1 MASPTDLLAAL
12 PASEPATSL
21 CVALSGG
28 LDSTALLHALAAAWP
43 GCVRAVH
50 VHHGLQAD
58 ADAWEAHCVA
68 LCARLRLPLQVE
80 RVTVE
85 RAGEGLEAAARR
97 ARHAAFAR
105 VLRPGELLVAA
116 HHRDDQAETF
126 LLRALRASGPE
137 GLAAMRPL
145 RPFAQG
151 QLWRPWLDLPRSAI
165 LAYAQAHGLH
175 WIEDPSNADAALDRN
190 FLRHRVLPL
199 LRERWPHADAA
210 LARSAALS
218 AQADALL
225 QQLDQEALDR
235 VRTDDTHLLSVP
247 ALRALT
253 PDARARAVRRWIA
266 SLGLPPLPAQGIA
279 QLETSL
285 LGAGGDAQARFDWGD
300 ARLQRWRD
308 LLHAGRVPVP
318 LPRGWRVLWRG
329 DAPLAL
335 PGGGE
340 LGLHGAVFD
349 APVQVGARQ
358 GGERIE
364 LAGRTHSHAL
374 KHVLQEAGIPPWQRA
389 QLPLLRDGEGRV
401 LAMGERILSG
411 AFQAWLDARDAR
423 LRWTPPDGV

>member
-1 MASPTDLLAAL
+1 MAPPTDLLAAL
-12 PASEPATSL
+12 PATTPEAAL
-21 CVALSGG
+21 WVALSGG
-28 LDSTALLHALAAAWP
+28 LDSTALLHALAATWP
-43 GCVRAVH
+43 GRVRAVH
-50 VHHGLQAD
+50 VHHGLHAD

-68 LCARLRLPLQVE
+68 LCARLQVPLRVE
-80 RVTVE
+80 RVVVE

-105 VLRPGELLVAA
+105 VLRPGDLLVAA

-165 LAYAQAHGLH
+165 LAYAQAHDLR
-175 WIEDPSNADAALDRN
+175 WVEDPSNADAALDRN
-190 FLRHRVLPL
+190 FLRHHVLPL
-199 LRERWPHADAA
+199 LRQRWPHADAA

-225 QQLDQEALDR
+225 QQLDQDALDR
-235 VRTDDTHLLSVP
+235 ARADDAQLLSVP
-247 ALRALT
+247 ALQALS
-253 PDARARAVRRWIA
+253 PELRARVVRRWIA
-266 SLGLPPLPAQGIA
+266 TLGLPSLPAQGIV
-279 QLETSL
+279 QLESSL
-285 LGAGGDAQARFDWGD
+285 LDAGHDAQARFDWGE

-308 LLHAGRVPVP
+308 LLHAGRATPP
-318 LPRGWRVLWRG
+318 LPRAWRTHWRG

-340 LGLHGAVFD
+340 LRLQGAAFE

-358 GGERIE
+358 GGERIQ
-364 LAGRTHSHAL
+364 LPGRTHSHAL
-374 KHVLQEAGIPPWQRA
+374 KHALQAAGIPPWQRA
-389 QLPLLRDGEGRV
+389 QLPLLRDAEGRV
-401 LAMGERILSG
+401 LAMGDRLLSG
-411 AFQAWLDARDAR
+411 PFQAWLEAQNAR
-423 LRWTPPDGV
+423 LHWTPPGRV